1 MANDLNQSQYVGD
14 DIDLKK
20 IFKILLESKKLII
33 SIVLIFT
40 ITSFIY
46 SLSLKPSFITSTK
59 LEIGYFEV
67 DNGDRELIE
76 SPSNLI
82 SDLKVLIMKNPD
94 NKFNQ
99 NVSMNSFEGKLINL
113 KTTSSSAEQNENLL
127 KEVIRHIDERHSKL
141 VLLIT
146 KQKRGEISHEIDLS
160 ESEISFN
167 ISQNLLNL
175 ANVESAISFYKSQ
188 NLLNLANV
196 ESAISFLKEN
206 IRANIKIKISKLQSE
221 ISKLQSDLPILDQ
234 EISQL
239 NQVVIEDTNN
249 LNLLKSTTL
258 SVERASNSPTLEQI
272 ISSYKSQINQ
282 LRRERNNSISE
293 ISILSQKLDNLKK
306 NTLQSDNLY
315 KLKEKKKALE
325 NYPDDLYKLEEKKKA
340 LENYD
345 SQSYELFILGQ
356 RQKTLENQLKMLTSQ
371 TQIKTHLIE
380 NIATNTIKPNTQFI
394 ISLGIIFGFI
404 MSIFLVI
411 IINFVKSY
419 REGQA

>member
-146 KQKRGEISHEIDLS
+146 KQKRGEISHEIDLI
-160 ESEISFN
+160 ESKISFN
-167 ISQNLLNL
+167 I
-175 ANVESAISFYKSQ
+175 SQ